1 MFIVK
6 AYAKRVR
13 GKVTKCSSEVLLD
26 ADRHVLTY
34 VSFCQG
40 SSKIAFKATQTLDVL
55 ISFQKKALFYVRP
68 EIYIVRCNIA
78 SIGQSTWAQKNYIHA
93 YCWKFY

>member
-1 MFIVK
+1 MFIIK
-6 AYAKRVR
+6 TYAKRVR
-13 GKVTKCSSEVLLD
+13 EKVTKCSSEVLLD
-26 ADRHVLTY
+26 ADHVLTY
-34 VSFCQG
+34 VSFYQG

-68 EIYIVRCNIA
+68 EIHIVRCNIV
-78 SIGQSTWAQKNYIHA
+78 SIGQSVWAQKNYIHA

>member
-6 AYAKRVR
+6 TYAKRVR
-13 GKVTKCSSEVLLD
+13 EKVTKCSSEVLLD
-26 ADRHVLTY
+26 ADHVLTY
-34 VSFCQG
+34 VSFYQG